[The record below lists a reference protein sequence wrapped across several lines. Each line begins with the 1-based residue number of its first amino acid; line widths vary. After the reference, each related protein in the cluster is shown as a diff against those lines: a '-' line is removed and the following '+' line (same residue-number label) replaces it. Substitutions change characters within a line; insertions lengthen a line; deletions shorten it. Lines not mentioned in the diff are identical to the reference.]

1 MKSKNGCKKDL
12 GVEDEGERVCSFR
25 VLGMLARKKVEGGV
39 NLSEF
44 VVAGRG
50 PALGFFL
57 AHTSLKLQ
65 R

>member
-1 MKSKNGCKKDL
+1 
-12 GVEDEGERVCSFR
+12 
-25 VLGMLARKKVEGGV
+25 MLARKKVEGGV

-50 PALGFFL
+50 PALGFL